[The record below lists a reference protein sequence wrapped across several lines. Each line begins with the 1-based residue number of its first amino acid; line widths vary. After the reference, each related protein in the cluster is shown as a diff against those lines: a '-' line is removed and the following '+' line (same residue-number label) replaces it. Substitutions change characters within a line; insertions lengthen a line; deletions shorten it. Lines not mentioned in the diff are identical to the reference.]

1 MNKKISKNVIFGC
14 LYAPFVIALLVND
27 RYLLGQL
34 YDFLENNLIAKVL
47 FYTIIAFIWIGNWI
61 RNNRI
66 NAKNKAK
73 LENEKKS
80 LK

>member
-1 MNKKISKNVIFGC
+1 MNKKILKNVIFGC
-14 LYAPFVIALLVND
+14 LYALFIIALLVND

-47 FYTIIAFIWIGNWI
+47 FYTIIAFIWIRNWI

-66 NAKNKAK
+66 NAKIKAK
-73 LENEKKS
+73 FENKKN
-80 LK
+80 L